1 MQLVQLQQA
10 QQRFKENGI
19 GLAAISYDSEDILK
33 DFAERQHITFPL
45 LADPRSEIIS
55 AYGVLNTEA
64 KDMTQGMAHPGF
76 VYIEPAGRVKEKFLE
91 TDYKERYTANN
102 VIAKLF
108 PELAEQTP
116 RKIDAPHI
124 AVVLQQSDQTAA
136 PGSRITLVAELALGP
151 ELHVYAPGVKG
162 YIPIELRLASTP
174 ELKAD
179 EAMYPEAKTLF
190 LDAIKERVPVFE
202 GKFRI
207 SQDVTL
213 AADREFI
220 QSLGP
225 GRAIS
230 IHGELKYQACDKTVC
245 YMPVSVPVTWE
256 VIVLP
261 LDRQRSP
268 EAIQHR

>member
-10 QQRFKENGI
+10 QKRFKDNGI

-33 DFAERQHITFPL
+33 EFAERQHIAFPL
-45 LADPRSEIIS
+45 LADPRSETIR
-55 AYGVLNTEA
+55 AYRVLNTEA
-64 KDMTQGMAHPGF
+64 KGMTQGMAYPGF
-76 VYIEPAGRVKEKFLE
+76 VYIDRASKVKEKFFE

-136 PGSRITLVAELALGP
+136 PGSRTTLVAEVALGP

-162 YIPIELRLASTP
+162 YIPIDFKLASTP
-174 ELKAD
+174 ELRTG
-179 EAMYPEAKTLF
+179 EARYPEPKTLF
-190 LDAIKERVPVFE
+190 LNAIKERVPVYE

-207 SQDVTL
+207 SRDVTV

-220 QSLGP
+220 KSLGQ
-225 GRAIS
+225 GRVIS
-230 IHGELKYQACDKTVC
+230 INGELKYQACDKAVC
-245 YMPVSVPVTWE
+245 YVPVSVPVSWE
-256 VIVLP
+256 ITVLP
-261 LDRQRSP
+261 LDSQRSP
-268 EAIQHR
+268 GAIQHR